1 MNLLIDLGNSRL
13 KWAQSAPAII
23 WHTGAVAHAGKD
35 MHAVLDAV
43 WGKLAR
49 PEKILLSSVAAAN
62 TRDAVQAWC
71 QRRWSLAPV
80 VIQAQPAQLGV
91 THCYAQPET
100 LGADRWA
107 TLIAVRGLT
116 KTNACI
122 VDCGT
127 AVTVDAL
134 AANGEFRGGAIFPGL
149 QLLRASLLQG
159 TGGIRD
165 ARGQADSVFARST
178 PDAVAGGTLHG
189 LIGAVTRL
197 LEEQMRVLGVG
208 TQVFVTGGDAPL
220 LLPRLKIPAKEI
232 PDLVLQGLARIV
244 GTR

>member
-1 MNLLIDLGNSRL
+1 MDLLIDLGNSRL
-13 KWAQSAPAII
+13 KWAQSAPAV
-23 WHTGAVAHAGKD
+23 WHTGAVAHVGEN
-35 MHAVLDAV
+35 MQAVLDAV

-49 PEKILLSSVAAAN
+49 PEKILLSSVAPADA
-62 TRDAVQAWC
+62 RDSLQTWC

-80 VIQAQPAQLGV
+80 VLQAQAEQLGV
-91 THCYAQPET
+91 KHCYAQPET

-107 TLIAVRGLT
+107 ALIGVRSLT
-116 KTNACI
+116 QANACV

-165 ARGQADSVFARST
+165 ARGQADAVLACST
-178 PDAVAGGTLHG
+178 ADAVAGGTLHG
-189 LIGAVTRL
+189 LVGAVTRL
-197 LEEQMRVLGVG
+197 LDEQTRTLGAG

-220 LLPRLKIPAKEI
+220 LMAYLKISAKEV
-232 PDLVLQGLARIV
+232 PDLVLRGLARIADAL
-244 GTR
+244 

>member
-1 MNLLIDLGNSRL
+1 MNLLVDLGNSRL
-13 KWAQSAPAII
+13 KWAQSAPSI
-23 WHTGAVAHAGKD
+23 WHTGVAVHAGEN
-35 MHAVLDAV
+35 MQAVLDTA

-49 PEKILLSSVAAAN
+49 PEKILMSSVA
-62 TRDAVQAWC
+62 TSDACGTLLAWC
-71 QRRWSLAPV
+71 QRHWSLAPV
-80 VIQAQPAQLGV
+80 VIHAQMEQLDV
-91 THCYAQPET
+91 KHCYVQPET

-107 TLIAVRGLT
+107 ALIAVRGLT

-159 TGGIRD
+159 TGGIR
-165 ARGQADSVFARST
+165 AVQGKAYSALACST
-178 PDAVAGGTLHG
+178 PDAVAGGTLQG
-189 LIGAVTRL
+189 LIGGVTRL
-197 LEEQMRVLGVG
+197 LEEQMRALGAG

-220 LLPRLKIPAKEI
+220 LLPRLKIPAKEV
-232 PDLVLQGLARIV
+232 PDLVLQGLARIAD
-244 GTR
+244 TL

>member
-1 MNLLIDLGNSRL
+1 MYLLADLGNSRL
-13 KWAQSAPAII
+13 KWAQSAPAV
-23 WHTGAVAHAGKD
+23 WRTGAVTHVGQD
-35 MHAVLDAV
+35 MQTVLDAA
-43 WGKLAR
+43 WGQFER
-49 PEKILLSSVAAAN
+49 PEKIVLSSVAAVN
-62 TRDAVQAWC
+62 VRDALRAWC
-71 QRRWSLAPV
+71 QRRWSLVPV
-80 VIQAQPAQLGV
+80 TVQAQAAQLGV

-100 LGADRWA
+100 FGADRWA
-107 TLIAVRGLT
+107 ALIAVRGLT

-165 ARGQADSVFARST
+165 AHGRTDSALACST
-178 PDAVAGGTLHG
+178 PDAVAGGTLQG

-197 LEEQMRVLGVG
+197 LDEQMRALGAD
-208 TQVFVTGGDAPL
+208 TRVFVTGGDAPL
-220 LLPRLKIPAKEI
+220 LLPYLNVPVQAV
-232 PDLVLQGLARIV
+232 PDLVLQGLAKIAAAA
-244 GTR
+244 

>member
-1 MNLLIDLGNSRL
+1 MNLLIDLGNSCL
-13 KWAQSAPAII
+13 KWAQGTSDS
-23 WHTGAVAHAGKD
+23 WHTGAAAHAGEN
-35 MHAVLDAV
+35 MQVVLDAA

-62 TRDAVQAWC
+62 ACDAVQAWC
-71 QRRWSLAPV
+71 QRHWSLAPV
-80 VIQAQPAQLGV
+80 VIQAQAEQLGV
-91 THCYAQPET
+91 KHCYVQPET

-107 TLIAVRGLT
+107 ALIAVRGLT
-116 KTNACI
+116 KVNACI

-159 TGGIRD
+159 TGGIRNTQ
-165 ARGQADSVFARST
+165 GQADAVLACST

-197 LEEQMRVLGVG
+197 LEEQMHVLGAD

-220 LLPRLKIPAKEI
+220 LLPYLKISAKEV
-232 PDLVLQGLARIV
+232 PDLVLQGLARIAD
-244 GTR
+244 TL

>member
-1 MNLLIDLGNSRL
+1 MRLLVDLGNSRL
-13 KWAQSAPAII
+13 KWVQSAPNI
-23 WHTGAVAHAGKD
+23 WNIGTAVHAGQR
-35 MHAVLDAV
+35 MESVLDAA
-43 WGKLAR
+43 WGKFAR
-49 PEKILLSSVAAAN
+49 PERIVMSSVAVPEA
-62 TRDAVQAWC
+62 RDALLAWC

-80 VIQAQPAQLGV
+80 VIQAQAEQLGV
-91 THCYAQPET
+91 RHCYAQPET

-107 TLIAVRGLT
+107 ALIAVRGMT
-116 KTNACI
+116 QSNACI

-159 TGGIRD
+159 TGGIR
-165 ARGQADSVFARST
+165 AVQGKADSALACST
-178 PDAVAGGTLHG
+178 PDAVAGGTLQG

-197 LEEQMRVLGVG
+197 LEEQIRVLGAG
-208 TQVFVTGGDAPL
+208 TQVFITGGDAPL

-232 PDLVLQGLARIV
+232 PDLVLQGLARIAASS
-244 GTR
+244 